1 MPTKRKTEPTESA
14 IVKQIAKFL
23 ESLGAKV
30 LKTSG
35 SSTGLTIGAPDVL
48 ACVPVA
54 VWYAE
59 RTVFTDDLL
68 KLVQEL
74 GRPVCELGEI
84 SDLEEAPAPK
94 SLFLA
99 LEVKRPSKRSAV
111 TVIQRK
117 QLLDWRTAG
126 AIAGVVTS
134 VDDVREL
141 LGIERSDA

>member
-23 ESLGAKV
+23 ETLGAKV

-35 SSTGLTIGAPDVL
+35 SSTGLVIGTPDVL
-48 ACVPVA
+48 ACVPV
-54 VWYAE
+54 
-59 RTVFTDDLL
+59 RTPG
-68 KLVQEL
+68 
-74 GRPVCELGEI
+74 GRSRFDVKIDKDARLTMRSPTPHG
-84 SDLEEAPAPK
+84 
-94 SLFLA
+94 LFLA

-141 LGIERSDA
+141 LGLARSDG

>member
-1 MPTKRKTEPTESA
+1 MPTKRKTEPTEA
-14 IVKQIAKFL
+14 VIVKQIAKFL

-30 LKTSG
+30 LNTSG
-35 SSTGLTIGAPDVL
+35 SSTGLTRGTPDVI

-54 VWYAE
+54 VWYPE
-59 RTVFTDDLL
+59 QCVFAFNLGDLDSGAITEEEVTD
-68 KLVQEL
+68 
-74 GRPVCELGEI
+74 
-84 SDLEEAPAPK
+84 APMPRG
-94 SLFLA
+94 LFLA

-111 TVIQRK
+111 TVVQRK

-141 LGIERSDA
+141 LGLARSDA